1 MGSNL
6 LLNSLRSRLG
16 AKFNLMDSASGRQS
30 REAVRQKKEE
40 PGPGR
45 DGSSIQ
51 DQSGGTV
58 ASRELGGCEN
68 VRF

>member
-40 PGPGR
+40 PGTGR
-45 DGSSIQ
+45 DGWLIYTGPKWR
-51 DQSGGTV
+51 DRGVTRVGW
-58 ASRELGGCEN
+58 L
-68 VRF
+68 